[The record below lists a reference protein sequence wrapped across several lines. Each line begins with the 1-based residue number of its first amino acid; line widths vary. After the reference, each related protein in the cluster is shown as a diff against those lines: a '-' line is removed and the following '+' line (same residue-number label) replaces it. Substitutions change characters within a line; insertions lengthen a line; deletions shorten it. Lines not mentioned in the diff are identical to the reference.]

1 MENNMEI
8 SLLQELV
15 GSLGFPI
22 AMVVY
27 FIWDKNKTMLP
38 MIEAI
43 RNNTLVL
50 NRLLMKMDQEELL
63 GDVNE

>member
-1 MENNMEI
+1 MEI

-27 FIWDKNKTMLP
+27 FIWDKYKTMQP

-43 RNNTLVL
+43 KNNTLVL
-50 NRLLMKMDQEELL
+50 NRLLMKMDQGELL
-63 GDVNE
+63 GDVHE

>member
-1 MENNMEI
+1 MEI